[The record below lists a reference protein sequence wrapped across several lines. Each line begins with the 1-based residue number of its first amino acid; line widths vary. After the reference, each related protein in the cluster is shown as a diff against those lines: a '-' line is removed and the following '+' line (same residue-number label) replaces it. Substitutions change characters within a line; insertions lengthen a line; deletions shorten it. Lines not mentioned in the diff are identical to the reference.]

1 MILGLLPWV
10 RSWWWQRPHVVV
22 RIAAQTS
29 QTHDPER
36 GPISVARDTEPM
48 GNLTQNQDT
57 APGWDPVEEL
67 STPTTSTHA
76 EVGAG
81 APNETSATLQFEAGG
96 ETVTCM
102 EEQCLVDRAGCMD
115 MDVPMHATN
124 DLLLPPK
131 EQIAEPT
138 SRLSARVY

>member
-1 MILGLLPWV
+1 
-10 RSWWWQRPHVVV
+10 
-22 RIAAQTS
+22 
-29 QTHDPER
+29 
-36 GPISVARDTEPM
+36 M